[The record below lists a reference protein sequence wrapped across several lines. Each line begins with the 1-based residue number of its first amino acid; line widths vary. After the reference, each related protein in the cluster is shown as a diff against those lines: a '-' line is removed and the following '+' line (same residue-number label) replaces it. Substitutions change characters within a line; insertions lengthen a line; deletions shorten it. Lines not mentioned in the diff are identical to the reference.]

1 MKRSRIN
8 DIMAEA
14 DDMIRSHGFTLPP
27 FAYWTPEEFAA
38 NATVAKALI
47 DARCGWDVTD
57 YSAGNFD
64 AMGLFLFT
72 LRNGRLADLQRGGGM
87 CYAEKLLI
95 SRQDQLSPM
104 HTHVI
109 KAEDIINRGGA
120 TMVVE
125 LYGSDDNGN
134 FAEDRGG
141 MVMCDGIAR
150 SFKPGEKIKFAP
162 GESLTLMPGDWH
174 AFWGEGGDILIGE
187 VSTVNDDETDNIF
200 REPIGR
206 FAEVD
211 EDAAPTH
218 LLVSDYGQYLSGN
231 S

>member
-1 MKRSRIN
+1 MKRSRVN
-8 DIMAEA
+8 EIMADA
-14 DDMIRSHGFTLPP
+14 DDMIRSFGFALPP
-27 FAYWTPEEFAA
+27 FAYWTPDEFKARKDAA
-38 NATVAKALI
+38 RHVI
-47 DARCGWDVTD
+47 DARCGWDITD
-57 YSAGNFD
+57 YGAGRFD
-64 AMGLFLFT
+64 ELGLFLFT

-120 TMVVE
+120 TLVIQ
-125 LYGSDDNGN
+125 LYGSDDQGN

-141 MVMCDGIAR
+141 TVWCDGIRRDFTA
-150 SFKPGEKIKFAP
+150 GEKIKFAP
-162 GESLTLMPGDWH
+162 GESVTLMPGDWH
-174 AFWGEGGDILIGE
+174 AFWGEGGDVLIGE

-206 FAEVD
+206 FAEIE
-211 EDAAPTH
+211 EDVAPTH
-218 LLVSDYGQYLSGN
+218 FLVSDYRSWLG
-231 S
+231 